1 MTQIGKNGSGSV
13 RVLLASASVVRRAGL
28 EALVKSAAWLKLVGS
43 LSSPK
48 AISQRAVEL
57 ASDVALVDL
66 EHESALPLSIE
77 FIFPLV
83 VLIDDPDPGWSAQAL
98 RLGAKA
104 ILNRDIGAEAILST
118 IKAAHSGLVLLSD
131 NIVRNLAD
139 RVYTPSKQLQSP
151 LERLTPRELEV
162 LTMLA
167 EGLGNRRIADRLGL
181 SDHTVKFHIGSILDK
196 LDARTRTEA
205 VTTALRMGLIVL

>member
-1 MTQIGKNGSGSV
+1 
-13 RVLLASASVVRRAGL
+13 VLLASASAVRRAGL
-28 EALVKSAAWLKLVGS
+28 EALVKSAPSLKLVGS

-48 AISQRAVEL
+48 VISQRAAEL
-57 ASDVALVDL
+57 PADFALIDL
-66 EHESALPLSIE
+66 EHESALPLSTN
-77 FIFPLV
+77 FFFPFV

-104 ILNRDIGAEAILST
+104 ILNRDAGAEEILSA
-118 IKAAHSGLVLLSD
+118 IKAANSGLVLLSD
-131 NIVRNLAD
+131 NVIRNLAE
-139 RVYTPSKQLQSP
+139 RIHTPSKERPFP